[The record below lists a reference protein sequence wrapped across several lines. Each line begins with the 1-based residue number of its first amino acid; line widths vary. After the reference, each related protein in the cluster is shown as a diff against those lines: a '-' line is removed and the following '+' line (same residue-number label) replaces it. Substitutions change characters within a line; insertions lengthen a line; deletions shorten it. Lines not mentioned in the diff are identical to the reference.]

1 MIILKE
7 KLLEMKGICKEF
19 SGNQILFDVDFDL
32 NYGEVHALVGENGA
46 GKSTLIKILA
56 GVYQPERGNIFID
69 GKQTTISS
77 PADAFRIGVSTIHQE
92 FNLVPE
98 LSVANNIFLG
108 RVKATYTIRNS
119 SLLWILF
126 FFGSFS
132 IFT

>member
-46 GKSTLIKILA
+46 GNSTLIKILA

-77 PADAFRIGVSTIHQE
+77 PAESSAPREGRPQERIFPAPWRE
-92 FNLVPE
+92 KE
-98 LSVANNIFLG
+98 
-108 RVKATYTIRNS
+108 
-119 SLLWILF
+119 
-126 FFGSFS
+126 SFVR
-132 IFT
+132 